1 MRQHLAKLA
10 FSTALICGGVLAA
23 NACPQSTVM
32 KDTGGAGSFQL
43 AQAGGTGGTAGSAGT
58 SGTGA
63 GRVAPQDTPTAGSS
77 GTSATPAAPSGSAQ
91 PSAAQPGSGS
101 AVGTTVQPSDPEE
114 SQRKGTINQ
123 PGGTVTR

>member
-10 FSTALICGGVLAA
+10 LSTALICGGVLAA

-32 KDTGGAGSFQL
+32 KDPSGAGSFQL
-43 AQAGGTGGTAGSAGT
+43 AQAGGGSGGGSAGT

-63 GRVAPQDTPTAGSS
+63 GRAIPQDTPTSPP
-77 GTSATPAAPSGSAQ
+77 TTPTAPSGSAQ
-91 PSAAQPGSGS
+91 PGAAEPRSGS